1 MDAVTVEEHGA
12 GAEARRVMRFGEM
25 ALTAFVGA
33 GDAEPRASAAD
44 VAAWIEFGR
53 LRDFKK
59 LVARHEAAGNVRP
72 YWRDTVARQ
81 STGNG
86 ATREYVSREAW
97 LGEEDA
103 LFIVSQSGTPKAT
116 AITKKM
122 IEVFV
127 AVRRGTMPGLSVE
140 AIQAAVET
148 TLARTVG
155 PALAATMREVV
166 ALHGQLAEMQVLT
179 QLHRER
185 TDAGTIG
192 RAQAQKV
199 LDSFC
204 TIASLRSGAQRRS
217 RPWMRERASADN
229 AVRRAVHLPIGRA
242 WETLPSGQYADA
254 VARVKELTADA
265 QRVADERRQ
274 PDLFARGAA

>member
-33 GDAEPRASAAD
+33 GDEEPRASATDLGGWVGA
-44 VAAWIEFGR
+44 R
-53 LRDFKK
+53 PKK
-59 LVARHEAAGNVRP
+59 FRGLVKRHEAAGNVRP
-72 YWRDTVARQ
+72 NWRPTVGRQ
-81 STGNG
+81 FTGNG
-86 ATREYVSREAW
+86 ASREFVVDEAW
-97 LGEEDA
+97 LDERDT
-103 LFIVSQSGTPKAT
+103 LFIVAKAETPEAD
-116 AITKKM
+116 AITKKV
-122 IEVFV
+122 IDVFV
-127 AVRRGTMPGLSVE
+127 RVRRGTMPGLSPD
-140 AIQAAVET
+140 AMQAAFAAVLER
-148 TLARTVG
+148 AVA
-155 PALAATMREVV
+155 PALTALGDRLAAMQAQVDAHAAR
-166 ALHGQLAEMQVLT
+166 AE
-179 QLHRER
+179 
-185 TDAGTIG
+185 AGTIG
-192 RAQAQKV
+192 RAQAKRV

-204 TIASLRSGAQRRS
+204 SIASLRSGAQRRS

-274 PDLFARGAA
+274 PELFTRKAG